1 MSRQQ
6 GRIEVMNSLAQQFP
20 FEGNS
25 SLMII
30 MDERLKAVNS
40 LWQDLQNRAASKQSD
55 LESYVHS
62 QPRTKGR
69 LETSDMEH
77 FKENFA
83 LLRSL
88 NLSNASDDIASLEEN
103 GLFDEYLENGVEDD
117 NLAAQIELHE
127 LLDGVASIEEAL
139 VSEEIVD
146 GDMAVLKLQLEHLQV
161 SKLMNEQHVFIFL
174 DAYKVYQKSIDLF
187 NILHLH

>member
-6 GRIEVMNSLAQQFP
+6 GRIDEMNSLAQQFP

-30 MDERLKAVNS
+30 MDERLKAVNN
-40 LWQDLQNRAASKQSD
+40 LWQDLQDRATSRQND
-55 LESYVHS
+55 LESVV
-62 QPRTKGR
+62 QRTPHNR
-69 LETSDMEH
+69 AQFPPSDIEH

-88 NLSNASDDIASLEEN
+88 NLSNDSDIVPVDEN
-103 GLFDEYLENGVEDD
+103 GLFSEENSTGDDDDD
-117 NLAAQIELHE
+117 NFAAQIELHE
-127 LLDGVASIEEAL
+127 LLEGVASIEEAL

-146 GDMAVLKLQLEHLQV
+146 GDMGVLKQQLEHIQV
-161 SKLMNEQHVFIFL
+161 STCNWYFL
-174 DAYKVYQKSIDLF
+174 FV
-187 NILHLH
+187 